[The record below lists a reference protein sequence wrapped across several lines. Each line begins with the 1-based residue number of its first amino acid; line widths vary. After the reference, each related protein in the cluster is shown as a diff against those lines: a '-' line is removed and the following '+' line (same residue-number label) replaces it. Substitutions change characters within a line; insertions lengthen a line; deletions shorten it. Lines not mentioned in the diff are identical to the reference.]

1 MATKN
6 RIELKEYFET
16 GKRPTQEEFE
26 NLVDSKLNIEDDK
39 ASLADAQNDQ
49 VDNKYLT
56 PQTGKQTVL
65 AFAPVKKVNNVSPD
79 SNGNVSITNIT
90 GSAST
95 ITGSITK
102 SQVTGLENDL
112 NGKQATLVNG
122 ETIRTING
130 QEILGQGD
138 ISISGA
144 APVKLIGVPSS
155 SFTLNNSAIAQN
167 AFPFGCNQFTL
178 SANKTYFFKGK
189 YLISNGTVSHKTAIG
204 WVTLSGLTIS
214 SMEYVAR
221 LFTSTSNNGISTSI
235 ASTQV
240 SGVGMKELNL
250 TGSTAAATIIEFE
263 GVLRCATGGILTP
276 QLTFVIAPGG
286 NNQMRIGSFIE
297 FTEIGSNSI
306 QTVGAVS

>member
-95 ITGSITK
+95 ITGSISK

-112 NGKQATLVNG
+112 NGKQATLVSGTNIK
-122 ETIRTING
+122 TVNG
-130 QEILGQGD
+130 QPIIGVGD
-138 ISISGA
+138 LPIAGL
-144 APVKLIGVPSS
+144 APIKLIAVPSLD
-155 SFTLNNSAIAQN
+155 FTLSNSNSPQN
-167 AFPFGCNQFTL
+167 TFPSGCDQFSL

-189 YLISNGTVSHKTAIG
+189 YLISNGLASHTTAIS
-204 WVTLSGLTIS
+204 WVLSSGLNIT
-214 SMEYVAR
+214 SMQYVAKTFSSS
-221 LFTSTSNNGISTSI
+221 LNETSTTSTHIQISGPNSKVLNA
-235 ASTQV
+235 ASTAP
-240 SGVGMKELNL
+240 
-250 TGSTAAATIIEFE
+250 TTTIEFE
-263 GVLRCATGGILTP
+263 GVLRCTSAGILTP
-276 QLTFVIAPGG
+276 QLTFSQAPGG
-286 NNQMRIGSFIE
+286 SNLIKVGSFIE